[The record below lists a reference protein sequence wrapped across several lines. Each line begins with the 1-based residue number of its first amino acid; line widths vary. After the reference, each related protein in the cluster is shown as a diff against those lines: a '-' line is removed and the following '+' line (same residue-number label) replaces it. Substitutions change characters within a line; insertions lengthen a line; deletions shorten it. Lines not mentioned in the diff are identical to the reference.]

1 MTTEDVVATFEAFKE
16 HATTSAMRT
25 VFSNA
30 KVKSGDDN
38 TIVITS
44 ASKNYNIIEALSYP
58 IVRSDVID
66 QIKNNRLKKESYIT
80 SGPFIFEDETDDG
93 EYNYHN
99 IVLAKNP
106 NYQKTVWL
114 NNISLK
120 IFPDLATLQR
130 GISVVE
136 IVIPPLSQE
145 NLNLSSSFKKIDV
158 RNYEFYG
165 NFLNTDRMDPN
176 LRAILVNYLSARFKE
191 NGPEVAN
198 QIATQSIFLSGASV
212 TGKTELPMSL
222 QDFMNDKGYK
232 KK

>member
-1 MTTEDVVATFEAFKE
+1 M
-16 HATTSAMRT
+16 
-25 VFSNA
+25 
-30 KVKSGDDN
+30 
-38 TIVITS
+38 
-44 ASKNYNIIEALSYP
+44 
-58 IVRSDVID
+58 
-66 QIKNNRLKKESYIT
+66 
-80 SGPFIFEDETDDG
+80 
-93 EYNYHN
+93 
-99 IVLAKNP
+99 
-106 NYQKTVWL
+106 
-114 NNISLK
+114 
-120 IFPDLATLQR
+120 
-130 GISVVE
+130 
-136 IVIPPLSQE
+136 
-145 NLNLSSSFKKIDV
+145 